1 MGCFNVS
8 CAVSHITIHE
18 GDRTFLFPLLPN
30 INEYNYFL
38 NKRRDDG
45 TVTIGPASLYLYQD
59 EHFIPF
65 CFPIEGTYNDYGALE
80 NIVHNENTEAIETF
94 LGITIEEFIELIT
107 ENRGKDVYD
116 QYDSFYDVFFTKKEL
131 MDDTVCFED
140 FLIGMGFKKNL
151 DEYESPDCSYFVQK
165 IATQKETVYDII
177 GKDGCIKRLSDS
189 RKLKKNLLEFHKT
202 LTGQYL
208 GIENPNII
216 IMEKLSAM
224 FVHGDIYDFLT
235 KPGNS
240 IKSNPE
246 NIYLSNY
253 LLFQLGFSYH
263 IEGGYYEKNG
273 VIVHLDFKMQLK
285 KDDITINVYNYK
297 EFIQA
302 YKKLTGI
309 NCKAPNHVMNMDNE
323 EFRYED
329 MLIQYQKTS
338 ELHEKM
344 AEYIP
349 IQDDYWKNS
358 IKGLYLFRDWKYFF
372 PMYEKLLLE
381 RKIKTE
387 YVNYVRFCLNSYS
400 VNTMFMPT
408 FQGPQ
413 CGNIEMERDL
423 LKVALNIVERKIED
437 WYD

>member
-45 TVTIGPASLYLYQD
+45 TVIIGPASQYLHPD

-65 CFPIEGTYNDYGALE
+65 CFPIEGTYNDYGSLE
-80 NIVHNENTEAIETF
+80 NIVHNENTKAIETF
-94 LGITIEEFIELIT
+94 LGITIEEFIELVT

-116 QYDSFYDVFFTKKEL
+116 QYDTFYDVFFTKKEL
-131 MDDTVCFED
+131 MNDTVDFED
-140 FLIGMGFKKNL
+140 FLIGMGFKENCA
-151 DEYESPDCSYFVQK
+151 EYESPYGSYFVQK
-165 IATQKETVYDII
+165 IAENVYDII
-177 GKDGCIKRLSDS
+177 EKDGNTKRLSDPNM
-189 RKLKKNLLEFHKT
+189 LKKNLLEIHKT

-208 GIENPNII
+208 GVENPNIT

-235 KPGNS
+235 KKG
-240 IKSNPE
+240 KSLKTNPE
-246 NIYLSNY
+246 KVDVSKY
-253 LLFQLGFSYH
+253 LLLQLGFCYSDEH
-263 IEGGYYEKNG
+263 DNYEKDG
-273 VIVHLDFKMQLK
+273 VIVHLDFKTQLK
-285 KDDITINVYNYK
+285 KDDVTINVYNCK
-297 EFIQA
+297 GFMQA
-302 YKKLTGI
+302 YKKLTGRRCNI
-309 NCKAPNHVMNMDNE
+309 PSQVMDMDSE

-329 MLIQYQKTS
+329 MLIQYQQTS
-338 ELHEKM
+338 KLYEKI
-344 AEYIP
+344 AEHRSIL
-349 IQDDYWKNS
+349 DDYWKMCIN
-358 IKGLYLFRDWKYFF
+358 GLYLFRDWKYFF

-400 VNTMFMPT
+400 VNTMFAPT
-408 FQGPQ
+408 FQGEQ
-413 CGNIEMERDL
+413 CGNAEMERDL
-423 LKVALNIVERKIED
+423 LKTALNIVEHKIEEWD
-437 WYD
+437 N

>member
-65 CFPIEGTYNDYGALE
+65 CFPIEGTYNDYGSLE
-80 NIVHNENTEAIETF
+80 NIVHNENTKAIETF
-94 LGITIEEFIELIT
+94 LGITIEEFIELVT

-116 QYDSFYDVFFTKKEL
+116 QYDAFYDVFFTKKEL
-131 MDDTVCFED
+131 MSDTVDFEN
-140 FLIGMGFKKNL
+140 FLIGMGFKENCA
-151 DEYESPDCSYFVQK
+151 EYESPDGSYFVQK
-165 IATQKETVYDII
+165 VNENVYDII
-177 GKDGCIKRLSDS
+177 EKDGNAKRLSVQS
-189 RKLKKNLLEFHKT
+189 RLKKNLLEIHKT

-208 GIENPNII
+208 GVENPNIV

-235 KPGNS
+235 KKG
-240 IKSNPE
+240 KSLKTNPE
-246 NIYLSNY
+246 RVDVSKY
-253 LLFQLGFSYH
+253 LLLQLGFCYSDEH
-263 IEGGYYEKNG
+263 DNYEKNG
-273 VIVHLDFKMQLK
+273 IIVHLDFKTQLK
-285 KDDITINVYNYK
+285 KDDVTINVYNCK
-297 EFIQA
+297 DFMQA
-302 YKKLTGI
+302 YKKLTGSRCNI
-309 NCKAPNHVMNMDNE
+309 PSQVMDMDSE

-338 ELHEKM
+338 KLYEKI
-344 AEYIP
+344 AEHRSIL
-349 IQDDYWKNS
+349 DDYWKMCIN
-358 IKGLYLFRDWKYFF
+358 GLYLFRDWKYFF
-372 PMYEKLLLE
+372 SIYEKLLLE

-400 VNTMFMPT
+400 VNTMFIPT
-408 FQGPQ
+408 FQGEQ

-423 LKVALNIVERKIED
+423 LKTALSIVEHKIEEWD
-437 WYD
+437 N